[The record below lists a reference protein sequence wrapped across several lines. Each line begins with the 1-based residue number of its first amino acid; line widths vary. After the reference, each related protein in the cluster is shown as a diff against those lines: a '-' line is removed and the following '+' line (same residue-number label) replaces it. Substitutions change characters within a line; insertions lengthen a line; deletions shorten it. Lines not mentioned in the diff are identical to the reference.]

1 MRIQNTLVIIF
12 LILLAIGIGYFILT
26 ELKTERD
33 KIDLLELNQLDLST
47 KEKRKDFVDS
57 AVKAGA
63 SNLQA
68 KTLSVLIED
77 GSLSIGDVV
86 KVQSLK

>member
-1 MRIQNTLVIIF
+1 MKLQNTLVIIF
-12 LILLAIGIGYFILT
+12 LLLLAVGIGYFIVT
-26 ELKTERD
+26 QLKTENNQL
-33 KIDLLELNQLDLST
+33 DLLELNKIDLST
-47 KEKRKDFVDS
+47 KQKKNDFVDD

-77 GSLSIGDVV
+77 GSLSIEDVA
-86 KVQSLK
+86 KCNL